1 MDCPLSLAGCL
12 EVGGRW
18 LAGWR
23 LLLCQDEFSG
33 LGDVQDVLLSL
44 VDDDHLAGPLHQIS
58 GTDPSALGP
67 REMRL
72 CRTGLGWYL
81 GWHDRY

>member
-1 MDCPLSLAGCL
+1 MVVGCTWLAAL
-12 EVGGRW
+12 EVGDRW

-23 LLLCQDEFSG
+23 SLLRQNQFSG
-33 LGDVQDVLLSL
+33 FSDAQDVLLSL
-44 VDDDHLAGPLHQIS
+44 VDDDHLSGPLHQIS
-58 GTDPSALGP
+58 GADPSALGP

-72 CRTGLGWYL
+72 RRTGLGWYL